1 MLTLIALW
9 FTYVSSRFPDE
20 LQATNAMI
28 STLRSVYKED
38 VGRILAEGAKVERM
52 KAVAE
57 TLQKTLNEELVP
69 KRHNIDLNEL
79 PTQKRQKIDLNEP
92 RLPED
97 DLDEPSPRED

>member
-1 MLTLIALW
+1 
-9 FTYVSSRFPDE
+9 
-20 LQATNAMI
+20 MI